1 MAAAMLC
8 AVAVLVSAV
17 VDHYDKR
24 DNEAAYR
31 RFAAR
36 GYEAAWTLGIV
47 AILMHCATLV
57 LVQLRG

>member
-1 MAAAMLC
+1 M
-8 AVAVLVSAV
+8 LVSAV